1 MTILRSYLFSLLLRA
16 YAVAALSL
24 GGLLWLLSMLNGLEN
39 GVTNAADLALLV
51 LSALQGVPEGLI
63 DLLPVITVLATA
75 AAMSGLQARSEL
87 TILRASGLSVWR
99 LTGIVMVPGI
109 LAALLGLAALQW
121 VTPMIQQGPE
131 RMMGASL
138 GENGLWHPWHGLWVR
153 QDEDFLNVQSLH
165 LGRIPTG
172 INLYR
177 FDDQGAMQEH
187 IQADEALVMPDG
199 TWRMEGVTQRRFNDQ
214 APRQLERLPE
224 FNWDA
229 FLSAR
234 QLELLLSPPASLA
247 LSDLWQ
253 YVQGLKQRNQESA
266 EFEMILWRRLALPL
280 ACIGMVLAAMA
291 TSAVPLKSRAA
302 SVRIVGALTL
312 GLGFQLLAELT
323 SYAGL
328 VLSLPVI
335 PVAMGP
341 PILLLLVAWW
351 LLRKAR

>member
-1 MTILRSYLFSLLLRA
+1 MSILKTYLFRLLLRA
-16 YAVAALSL
+16 YAVAAVAL
-24 GGLLWLLSMLNGLEN
+24 GGLLWLLAMLNGLEE
-39 GVTNAADLALLV
+39 GVGNAGDLLLLA

-87 TILRASGLSVWR
+87 TILRASGLSIWR
-99 LTGIVMVPGI
+99 LTSIVLVPGI
-109 LAALLGLAALQW
+109 LVALLGLAALQW

-153 QDEDFLNVQSLH
+153 QGDEFLNVQSLH
-165 LGRIPTG
+165 LGRIPTD

-177 FDDQGAMQEH
+177 FDEDGALREH
-187 IQADEALVMPDG
+187 IQANEALVMSDG
-199 TWRMEGVTQRRFNDQ
+199 AWRMEGVTQRRFDDQ
-214 APRQLERLPE
+214 GSRRLEQLPV
-224 FNWDA
+224 FTWDA
-229 FLSAR
+229 FLTAR

-253 YVQGLKQRNQESA
+253 YVDGLKQRQQESA

-302 SVRIVGALTL
+302 SVRVVGALTL

-323 SYAGL
+323 SYTGL
-328 VLSLPVI
+328 VLGLPVI
-335 PVAMGP
+335 PVALAP
-341 PILLLLVAWW
+341 PLLLLMVTWW
-351 LLRKAR
+351 LLHKAR